1 MLVVGAGPAG
11 ASLALLLARRGLRVD
26 LIDGT
31 GTGRG
36 GRPFRGEGLMPSGLA
51 ALAAMGLEPLP
62 TAVRRRPLTAWS
74 FFLDGQALFEAAEP
88 MGSAVPCTLIDQ
100 DSLIAELLE
109 QAGRQPGF
117 RFHPGQAASDL
128 LRRDGRVAGVRLT
141 DGTAL
146 EAALVV
152 ACDGR
157 DSLLRR
163 RGGLALESA
172 PSPLDVLWFRLEG
185 PGADGVLDWLAGRFV
200 TVVGASGSY
209 ALFPSAR
216 GGVQLGWAVAPEP
229 PSAPAPAGPGAW
241 AERWAADAPKVL
253 AGLLRQLPAAAVQGP
268 VRLPV
273 RVGLCPRWQRP
284 GLLLLGDAAH
294 PMSPLRA
301 QGINMALR
309 DALVAARHLG
319 PALLEGEPAAID
331 AAAAAVVAERQPEIR
346 RIQALQDEEARRA
359 ELLRRRHRLR
369 GLLAR
374 TARWS
379 GPLLARRWRASQ
391 RPLRDGTTAIT
402 RDPGAAAMIG

>member
-11 ASLALLLARRGLRVD
+11 ASLALLLARRGLPVD
-26 LIDGT
+26 LIDAT
-31 GTGRG
+31 GPG

-62 TAVRRRPLTAWS
+62 AAVRQRPLTAWS

-100 DSLIAELLE
+100 DSLLGELLE

-117 RFHPGQAASDL
+117 RFHPGQAAGDL
-128 LRRDGRVAGVRLT
+128 LLRDGRVAGVRLA

-163 RGGLALESA
+163 KGGLELESA
-172 PSPLDVLWFRLEG
+172 PSPLDVLWFRLES
-185 PGADGVLDWLAGRFV
+185 PGADAVLEWLAGRFV
-200 TVVGASGSY
+200 TVVGGSGSY

-216 GGVQLGWAVAPEP
+216 GGVQLGWAIAPEP
-229 PSAPAPAGPGAW
+229 PPAPTPAGPGAW
-241 AERWAADAPKVL
+241 AALWAGDAPEAL
-253 AGLLRQLPAAAVQGP
+253 ARRLRELPAATIQGP

-319 PALLEGEPAAID
+319 PALLDGEPGAID
-331 AAAAAVVAERQPEIR
+331 AAAAAVVAERRPEIR
-346 RIQALQDEEARRA
+346 RIQALQEQEARRA

-379 GPLLARRWRASQ
+379 GPLLARRWLASQ
-391 RPLRDGTTAIT
+391 RPLRDGTTAIA

>member
-1 MLVVGAGPAG
+1 MVVVGAGPAG
-11 ASLALLLARRGLRVD
+11 ASLALLLARRGLQVD
-26 LIDGT
+26 LIEAT
-31 GTGRG
+31 LRG

-62 TAVRRRPLTAWS
+62 VAVAQRPLTAWS
-74 FFLDGQALFEAAEP
+74 FFLDGQLLFEAAEP
-88 MGSAVPCTLIDQ
+88 MGSPVPCTLIDQ
-100 DSLIAELLE
+100 DSLLRELLN

-117 RFHPGQAASDL
+117 RCRDGQAVTDL
-128 LRRDGRVAGVRLT
+128 LLHNGRVAGVRLA
-141 DGTAL
+141 DGTGL

-157 DSLLRR
+157 ESLLRR
-163 RGGLALESA
+163 KAELALQSA
-172 PSPLDVLWFRLEG
+172 PSPLDVLWFRLEAPAAEALVG
-185 PGADGVLDWLAGRFV
+185 WLAGRFV
-200 TVVGASGSY
+200 TVVGAAGSY

-216 GGVQLGWAVAPEP
+216 GGVQLGWAIAPGRPAQAPTPASPRAWLELWARDAPEP
-229 PSAPAPAGPGAW
+229 LAQRLRAL
-241 AERWAADAPKVL
+241 AEV
-253 AGLLRQLPAAAVQGP
+253 AVQGP

-309 DALVAARHLG
+309 DALVADRHLG
-319 PALLEGEPAAID
+319 PALLAGGPAAIE
-331 AAAAAVVAERQPEIR
+331 AATAAITAARLPEIR
-346 RIQALQDEEARRA
+346 RIQQLQEQEARRA
-359 ELLRRRHRLR
+359 DLLRRRHRLR

-379 GPLLARRWRASQ
+379 GPLLERRWRATQ
-391 RPLRDGTTAIT
+391 QELRHGREAIGTAPERRP
-402 RDPGAAAMIG
+402 

>member
-1 MLVVGAGPAG
+1 MVGAGPAG
-11 ASLALLLARRGLRVD
+11 ASLALLLARRGLAVD
-26 LIDGT
+26 LIDA
-31 GTGRG
+31 TGRG

-62 TAVRRRPLTAWS
+62 AAVRRRPLTAWS

-88 MGSAVPCTLIDQ
+88 MGSSVPCTLIDQ
-100 DSLIAELLE
+100 DSLIAKLLE

-128 LRRDGRVAGVRLT
+128 LLRDGRVAGVRLT

-146 EAALVV
+146 EAELVV

-163 RGGLALESA
+163 RGGLELESA
-172 PSPLDVLWFRLEG
+172 PSPLDVLWFRLES
-185 PGADGVLDWLAGRFV
+185 PGAAGVLDWLAGRFV

-216 GGVQLGWAVAPEP
+216 GGVQLGWAVAP
-229 PSAPAPAGPGAW
+229 APGPAGPAGPAAW
-241 AERWAADAPKVL
+241 AELWANDAPEAL
-253 AGLLRQLPAAAVQGP
+253 ARLLRELPAAAVQGP

-319 PALLEGEPAAID
+319 PALLDGDPGAID
-331 AAAAAVVAERQPEIR
+331 AAAAAVVAERRPEIR
-346 RIQALQDEEARRA
+346 RIQALQEQEARRA
-359 ELLRRRHRLR
+359 DLLRRRHRLR

-379 GPLLARRWRASQ
+379 GPLLARRWLASQ
-391 RPLRDGTTAIT
+391 RPLRDGTAAIA

>member
-1 MLVVGAGPAG
+1 MVGAGPAG
-11 ASLALLLARRGLRVD
+11 ASLALLLARRSLPVE
-26 LIDGT
+26 LVEAT
-31 GTGRG
+31 GQG

-62 TAVRRRPLTAWS
+62 AAVRQRPLTAWS

-88 MGSAVPCTLIDQ
+88 MGSAAPCTLIDQ
-100 DSLIAELLE
+100 DSLLTELLE

-117 RFHPGQAASDL
+117 RFHPGQAAGDL
-128 LRRDGRVAGVRLT
+128 LLRAGRVAGVRMP

-157 DSLLRR
+157 NSLLRR
-163 RGGLALESA
+163 KAGLELERA
-172 PSPLDVLWFRLEG
+172 PSPLDVLWFRLEP
-185 PGADGVLDWLAGRFV
+185 PGADAVLDWLAGRFV

-216 GGVQLGWAVAPEP
+216 GGVQLGWAIAPEP
-229 PSAPAPAGPGAW
+229 PPLPSPGSSEAW
-241 AERWAADAPKVL
+241 AELWAGDAPEAL
-253 AGLLRQLPAAAVQGP
+253 ARRLRELPATAVQGP

-319 PALLEGEPAAID
+319 PALLDGEPGAID
-331 AAAAAVVAERQPEIR
+331 AAAAAVAAERLPEIQ
-346 RIQALQDEEARRA
+346 RIQALQEQEAHRA
-359 ELLRRRHRLR
+359 DLLRRRHRLR

-374 TARWS
+374 SARWS
-379 GPLLARRWRASQ
+379 GPLLARRWLASQ
-391 RPLRDGTTAIT
+391 RQLRDGTAAIAG
-402 RDPGAAAMIG
+402 DPGAAAR

>member
-11 ASLALLLARRGLRVD
+11 ASLALLLARLGLPVD
-26 LIDGT
+26 LIDAT
-31 GTGRG
+31 GPG

-62 TAVRRRPLTAWS
+62 AAVRQRPLTAWS
-74 FFLDGQALFEAAEP
+74 FFLDGQALFEAPEP
-88 MGSAVPCTLIDQ
+88 MASAAPCTLIDQ
-100 DSLIAELLE
+100 DTLLSELLE
-109 QAGRQPGF
+109 QAGRQPDF
-117 RFHPGQAASDL
+117 RFHPGQAAGDL
-128 LRRDGRVAGVRLT
+128 LLRDGRVAGVRLA

-163 RGGLALESA
+163 KGGLELDRA
-172 PSPLDVLWFRLEG
+172 PSPLDVLWFRLES
-185 PGADGVLDWLAGRFV
+185 PGADAVLEWLAGRFV

-216 GGVQLGWAVAPEP
+216 GGVQLGWAIAPEP
-229 PSAPAPAGPGAW
+229 PPVPTPAGPGAW
-241 AERWAADAPKVL
+241 AELWAGDAPEAL
-253 AGLLRQLPAAAVQGP
+253 ARRLRELPAAAVQGP

-309 DALVAARHLG
+309 DAVVAARHLG
-319 PALLEGEPAAID
+319 PALLDGEPGAID
-331 AAAAAVVAERQPEIR
+331 AATAAVVAERQPEIR
-346 RIQALQDEEARRA
+346 RIQALQEQEARRA

-379 GPLLARRWRASQ
+379 GPLLARRWLASQ
-391 RPLRDGTTAIT
+391 RPLRDGIAAIAK
-402 RDPGAAAMIG
+402 DPGAAAMIG

>member
-11 ASLALLLARRGLRVD
+11 ASLALLLARRGLPVD
-26 LIDGT
+26 LIDAS
-31 GTGRG
+31 GRG

-62 TAVRRRPLTAWS
+62 AAVQQRPLTAWS
-74 FFLDGQALFEAAEP
+74 FFLDGQALFEAPEP
-88 MGSAVPCTLIDQ
+88 MGSSAPCTLIDQ
-100 DSLIAELLE
+100 DSLLGELLA
-109 QAGRQPGF
+109 QAVRLPGF

-128 LRRDGRVAGVRLT
+128 LWREGRVVGVRLA
-141 DGTAL
+141 DGTTL

-163 RGGLALESA
+163 KGGLELESA
-172 PSPLDVLWFRLEG
+172 PSPLDVLWFRLEA
-185 PGADGVLDWLAGRFV
+185 PGAEGVLDWLAGRFV
-200 TVVGASGSY
+200 TVVGPAGSY

-216 GGVQLGWAVAPEP
+216 GGVQLGWAMAPEQP
-229 PSAPAPAGPGAW
+229 PAPAPAGPDAW
-241 AERWAADAPKVL
+241 AKLWAGDAPEAL
-253 AGLLRQLPAAAVQGP
+253 ARRLRELPAAAVQGP

-273 RVGLCPRWQRP
+273 RVGLCPQWQRP

-309 DALVAARHLG
+309 DALVAARQLG
-319 PALLEGEPAAID
+319 PALLDGEPGAID
-331 AAAAAVVAERQPEIR
+331 VAAAAVVVERQPEIR
-346 RIQALQDEEARRA
+346 RIQALQEQEASRA
-359 ELLRRRHRLR
+359 DLLRRRHRLR

-379 GPLLARRWRASQ
+379 GPLLARRWLASQ
-391 RPLRDGTTAIT
+391 RTLRDGTAAIA
-402 RDPGAAAMIG
+402 RDTGAAAMIG

>member
-1 MLVVGAGPAG
+1 MGAGPAG
-11 ASLALLLARRGLRVD
+11 ASLALLLARRGLQVD
-26 LIDGT
+26 LIDAA
-31 GTGRG
+31 GRG

-62 TAVRRRPLTAWS
+62 QSVAHRPLTAWG

-88 MGSAVPCTLIDQ
+88 MGSPVPCTLIDQ
-100 DSLIAELLE
+100 DSLLQELLA
-109 QAGRQPGF
+109 QAGRQQGF
-117 RFHPGQAASDL
+117 RCRDGQAATDL
-128 LRRDGRVAGVRLT
+128 LLRDGRITGVRLA
-141 DGTAL
+141 DGTGL

-163 RGGLALESA
+163 KAGLLLESA
-172 PSPLDVLWFRLEG
+172 PSPLDVLWFRLEA
-185 PGADGVLDWLAGRFV
+185 PAAEAVVSWLAGRFV
-200 TVVGASGSY
+200 TVVGAAGSY

-216 GGVQLGWAVAPEP
+216 GGVQLGWAIAPERSAQAPTPDNPAGWLELWARDAPEP
-229 PSAPAPAGPGAW
+229 LARRLRAL
-241 AERWAADAPKVL
+241 AAV
-253 AGLLRQLPAAAVQGP
+253 AVQGP

-309 DALVAARHLG
+309 DALVAARLLG
-319 PALLEGEPAAID
+319 PALLTGEPAAIE
-331 AAAAAVVAERQPEIR
+331 AATAAIVAARLPEIR
-346 RIQALQDEEARRA
+346 RIQQLQEEEARRA
-359 ELLRRRHRLR
+359 DLLRRNHLLR

-379 GPLLARRWRASQ
+379 GPLLARRWRATQ
-391 RPLRDGTTAIT
+391 RELRDGTNAIDT
-402 RDPGAAAMIG
+402 YLGTAAMIG